1 MEDLLFE
8 RSHGRRQRVYTDKSS
23 ILHTRIVTNI
33 TFADGQGWNSGAID
47 GRVRSKKK
55 KGQSLRPVPVSCH
68 FASSLS
74 GLESCNSHF
83 CIHII
88 EELIFYN
95 NLILREPGRCW
106 FLGWWRILLWW
117 LYMLFHAKTMPDTHW
132 RFFFRWMLWLSVVEG
147 VFIFVSESTGIK
159 YQMY

>member
-8 RSHGRRQRVYTDKSS
+8 RSHGRRQCVYTDKSS

-74 GLESCNSHF
+74 GLESCNSNF

-106 FLGWWRILLWW
+106 LLGMMKDFIVVVI
-117 LYMLFHAKTMPDTHW
+117 HAFSCKNHARHTLEI
-132 RFFFRWMLWLSVVEG
+132 FFRWMLWLSVVEG